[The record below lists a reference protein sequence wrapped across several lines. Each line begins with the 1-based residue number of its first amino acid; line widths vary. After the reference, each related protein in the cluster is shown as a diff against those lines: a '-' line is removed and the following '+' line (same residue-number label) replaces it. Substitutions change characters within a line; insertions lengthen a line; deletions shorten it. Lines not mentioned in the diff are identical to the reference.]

1 MRLDVP
7 TLFAVVTLVAL
18 LMAGW
23 VSFMAWGKPARDA
36 LWAWGLALVSYAAS
50 HVIFAVL
57 SAVPSPGLVVA
68 GNVAYGVALSLML
81 LAMRRFDGLDAHDGP
96 PLWVQLQLLLPVL
109 AVMLFYIVLMDQYAA
124 RVVSGSLVF
133 SLQIGF
139 ILRAL
144 LDPRL
149 PRPGRGRYILL
160 TAFFALL
167 ISLLLRALA
176 AAMGWM
182 SSNTDDAGRLWL
194 TMVFVVALCS
204 VISISLGFV
213 YMTMERAEQRNF
225 ELAMKDMLTGL
236 SNRRA
241 ISDQLHM
248 AVSRAQRQGQY
259 LSVLMLDIDHFKR
272 VNDSYGHQAGD
283 AVLRGVARTLQSR
296 LRVQDQIGRFGGEE
310 FLLMLPDT
318 HLEGATT
325 LAEALRQ
332 AVEAAPTQWGAHS
345 IAVTISIG
353 VAGGVIS
360 GAHTVDGLVAAADA
374 AMYRAKQGGRNR
386 VELADMSSLLPGSQ
400 AAALP
405 PAVPRD

>member
-36 LWAWGLALVSYAAS
+36 LWAWGLALVAYAAS

-57 SAVPSPGLVVA
+57 NVVPSSGLVVA
-68 GNVAYGVALSLML
+68 GNMAYGIALSLML
-81 LAMRRFDGLDAHDGP
+81 LAMRRFDGLDSNAGP
-96 PLWVQLQLLLPVL
+96 PVWVQLQLLLPVL
-109 AVMLFYIVLMDQYAA
+109 AIALLYTLLMEQYAA
-124 RVVSGSLVF
+124 RVVMGSLVF
-133 SLQIGF
+133 CLQIGF

-167 ISLLLRALA
+167 TSLLLRALA

-182 SSNTDDAGRLWL
+182 SSNNDEAGRLWL
-194 TMVFVVALCS
+194 TMVFVVALCA

-272 VNDSYGHQAGD
+272 VNDGYGHQAGD

-296 LRVQDQIGRFGGEE
+296 LRAQDQIGRFGGEE

-332 AVEAAPTQWGAHS
+332 AVEASPTQWGAHS
-345 IAVTISIG
+345 ISVTISIG

-386 VELADMSSLLPGSQ
+386 VELADMSSLLPGGQ
-400 AAALP
+400 AALP

>member
-1 MRLDVP
+1 MLLDVR

-23 VSFMAWGKPARDA
+23 ICFMAWGKPARDA
-36 LWAWGLALVSYAAS
+36 LWAWGVALVAYAAS
-50 HVIFAVL
+50 HVLFAML
-57 SAVPSPGLVVA
+57 GAGPSTGLVVA
-68 GNVAYGVALSLML
+68 GNVAYSMALALML
-81 LAMRRFDGLDAHDGP
+81 LALRRFDGLDTQSRP
-96 PLWVQLQLLLPVL
+96 PVVVQLQLLLPAL
-109 AVMLFYIVLMDQYAA
+109 LIGLLYPALMERYAA
-124 RVVSGSLVF
+124 RVVTGSLIF

-139 ILRAL
+139 ILRSL
-144 LDPRL
+144 LDPSL
-149 PRPGRGRYILL
+149 PRHGRGRYILL

-167 ISLLLRALA
+167 ASLLLRALA
-176 AAMGWM
+176 AAMGWV
-182 SSNTDDAGRLWL
+182 SSNDDEAGRQWL
-194 TMVFVVALCS
+194 IMVFLVALGA

-272 VNDSYGHQAGD
+272 VNDGFGHLVGD
-283 AVLRGVARTLQSR
+283 AVLRGVAQTLQSR
-296 LRVQDQIGRFGGEE
+296 LRAQDQIGRFGGEE
-310 FLLMLPDT
+310 FLIMLPDT
-318 HLEGATT
+318 SLDGAVT

-332 AVEAAPTQWGAHS
+332 AVEATPTQWGAHRIS
-345 IAVTISIG
+345 VTISIG
-353 VAGGVIS
+353 VAGGAIT
-360 GAHTVDGLVAAADA
+360 GAATVDGLVAAADS

-386 VELADMSSLLPGSQ
+386 CEVAPHLLAPN
-400 AAALP
+400 
-405 PAVPRD
+405 

>member
-1 MRLDVP
+1 MHLDVT

-57 SAVPSPGLVVA
+57 NVVPSASLVVA
-68 GNVAYGVALSLML
+68 GNMAYGMALSLML
-81 LAMRRFDGLDAHDGP
+81 LAMRRFDGLDVNSGP
-96 PLWVQLQLLLPVL
+96 PVWVQLQLLLPVL
-109 AVMLFYIVLMDQYAA
+109 AIALLYTVLMEQYAA
-124 RVVSGSLVF
+124 RVVAGSLVF

-144 LDPRL
+144 LDPHL
-149 PRPGRGRYILL
+149 HRPGRGRYILL

-167 ISLLLRALA
+167 TSLLLRALA

-182 SSNTDDAGRLWL
+182 SSNTDEAGRLWL
-194 TMVFVVALCS
+194 TMVFLVALCA

-213 YMTMERAEQRNF
+213 YMTMERAEHRNF

-248 AVSRAQRQGQY
+248 AVARAQRQGQY

-272 VNDSYGHQAGD
+272 VNDGYGHQAGD
-283 AVLRGVARTLQSR
+283 AVLRAVAQTLQSR
-296 LRVQDQIGRFGGEE
+296 LRAQDQIGRFGGEE
-310 FLLMLPDT
+310 FLIMLPDT
-318 HLEGATT
+318 SLDGSAT
-325 LAEALRQ
+325 LAEALRE
-332 AVEAAPTQWGAHS
+332 AVEAAPTQWGAHR

-353 VAGGVIS
+353 VAGGAIT
-360 GAHTVDGLVAAADA
+360 GAATVDGLVGAADSA
-374 AMYRAKQGGRNR
+374 LYRAKQGGRNR
-386 VELADMSSLLPGSQ
+386 VEVAPALQQ
-400 AAALP
+400 AP
-405 PAVPRD
+405 S

>member
-23 VSFMAWGKPARDA
+23 ICFMAWGKPARDA
-36 LWAWGLALVSYAAS
+36 LWAWGLALLAYAGS
-50 HVIFAVL
+50 HVLFAML
-57 SAVPSPGLVVA
+57 GPQPLASLVIG
-68 GNVAYGVALSLML
+68 GNLAYSVALSLML
-81 LAMRRFDGLDAHDGP
+81 LALRRFDGLDTQAGP
-96 PLWVQLQLLLPVL
+96 PLLVQLQLFAPVL
-109 AVMLFYIVLMDQYAA
+109 AIVLLYLLLMDQYAA
-124 RVVSGSLVF
+124 RVVAGSLTF
-133 SLQIGF
+133 SLQIVF
-139 ILRAL
+139 ILRSL
-144 LDPRL
+144 LDRRMPRH
-149 PRPGRGRYILL
+149 GRGRYILL

-167 ISLLLRALA
+167 ASLLLRSLA

-182 SSNTDDAGRLWL
+182 ASNDDDAGRLWL
-194 TMVFVVALCS
+194 TMVFVVALCA

-213 YMTMERAEQRNF
+213 YMTMERAELRNF

-272 VNDSYGHQAGD
+272 VNDGYGHQAGD
-283 AVLRGVARTLQSR
+283 AVLRGVAHTLLSR
-296 LRVQDQIGRFGGEE
+296 LRAQDQIGRFGGEE

-318 HLEGATT
+318 SLEGAAT

-332 AVEAAPTQWGAHS
+332 AVEATPTQWGAHRIS
-345 IAVTISIG
+345 VTISIG
-353 VAGGVIS
+353 VAGGVIT
-360 GAHTVDGLVAAADA
+360 GAVTVDGLVAAADS
-374 AMYRAKQGGRNR
+374 AMYRAKQSGRNR
-386 VELADMSSLLPGSQ
+386 CEVAPPLLAPN
-400 AAALP
+400 
-405 PAVPRD
+405 

>member
-1 MRLDVP
+1 MHLDVT

-57 SAVPSPGLVVA
+57 NVVPSASLVVA
-68 GNVAYGVALSLML
+68 GNMAYGMALSLML
-81 LAMRRFDGLDAHDGP
+81 LAMRRFDGLDVNSGP
-96 PLWVQLQLLLPVL
+96 PVWVQLQLLLPVL
-109 AVMLFYIVLMDQYAA
+109 AIALLYTVLMEQYAA
-124 RVVSGSLVF
+124 RVVAGSLVF

-144 LDPRL
+144 LDPHL

-167 ISLLLRALA
+167 TSLLLRALA

-182 SSNTDDAGRLWL
+182 SSNTDEAGRLWL
-194 TMVFVVALCS
+194 TMVFLVALCA

-213 YMTMERAEQRNF
+213 YMTMERAEHRNF

-248 AVSRAQRQGQY
+248 AVARAQRQGQY

-272 VNDSYGHQAGD
+272 VNDGYGHQAGD
-283 AVLRGVARTLQSR
+283 AVLRAVAQTLQSR
-296 LRVQDQIGRFGGEE
+296 LRAQDQIGRFGGEE
-310 FLLMLPDT
+310 FLIMLPDT
-318 HLEGATT
+318 SLDGSAT
-325 LAEALRQ
+325 LAEALRE
-332 AVEAAPTQWGAHS
+332 AVESAPTQWGAHR

-353 VAGGVIS
+353 VAGGAIT
-360 GAHTVDGLVAAADA
+360 GAATVDGLVGAADSA
-374 AMYRAKQGGRNR
+374 LYRAKQGGRNR
-386 VELADMSSLLPGSQ
+386 VEVAPALQQ
-400 AAALP
+400 AP
-405 PAVPRD
+405 S